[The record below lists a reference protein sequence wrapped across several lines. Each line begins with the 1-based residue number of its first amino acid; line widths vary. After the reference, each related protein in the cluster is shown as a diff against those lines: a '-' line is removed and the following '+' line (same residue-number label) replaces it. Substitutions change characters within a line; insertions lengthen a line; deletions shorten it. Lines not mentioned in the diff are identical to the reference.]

1 MASPTRTAMPSITSL
16 SVVVPVYRSEQTL
29 LELVRRLTL
38 TLNGLVPSYEII
50 LVNDRSPD
58 ALRANE

>member
-1 MASPTRTAMPSITSL
+1 MPSITSL